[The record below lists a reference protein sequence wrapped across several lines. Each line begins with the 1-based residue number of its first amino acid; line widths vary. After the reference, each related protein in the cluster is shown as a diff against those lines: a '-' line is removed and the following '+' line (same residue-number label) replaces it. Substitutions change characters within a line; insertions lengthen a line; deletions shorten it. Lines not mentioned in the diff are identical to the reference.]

1 MKDFNPDDETQAHH
15 LLEALW
21 LHQQHGVRDEALLKK
36 LLASKVP
43 HAAMAAAT
51 VKHFWHDVDQNGAG
65 GFVAQPELELVKFD
79 PPSHLTGADRKAYE
93 KGAEIYQREAHCM
106 TCHQAHGKG
115 MGVIYPT
122 LVGSPWVLGSEERL
136 AKSVLHGLWGPMTVN
151 GQTYDPARGVPPMTA
166 FRALLNDEE
175 TAAVLTFVR
184 NTWGNKASPVKA
196 DLVAKVRK
204 DTASR
209 STFWNPDEL
218 LAAHPLE
225 AELVSASAAHAAEA
239 TGNVALEK
247 DLLAADPIQ
256 LASVARS
263 RGNAARGKKLFYDVR
278 STCYTCHDPPGG
290 AVRLG
295 PNLPELK
302 TTLSD
307 AEVVESI
314 LHPSKR
320 IDPGYAQ
327 VTVVTNDGKQVA
339 GIKVEENDREVV
351 LRSPTQVEPVRIPRS
366 NVDEVVASPVSLM
379 PAGLVQMLKDR
390 REFNDLLRY
399 VLETRSRPGP

>member
-1 MKDFNPDDETQAHH
+1 
-15 LLEALW
+15 
-21 LHQQHGVRDEALLKK
+21 
-36 LLASKVP
+36 
-43 HAAMAAAT
+43 
-51 VKHFWHDVDQNGAG
+51 
-65 GFVAQPELELVKFD
+65 
-79 PPSHLTGADRKAYE
+79 
-93 KGAEIYQREAHCM
+93 
-106 TCHQAHGKG
+106 
-115 MGVIYPT
+115 
-122 LVGSPWVLGSEERL
+122 VLGSEERL

-247 DLLAADPIQ
+247 ELLAADPIQ

>member
-1 MKDFNPDDETQAHH
+1 
-15 LLEALW
+15 
-21 LHQQHGVRDEALLKK
+21 
-36 LLASKVP
+36 
-43 HAAMAAAT
+43 
-51 VKHFWHDVDQNGAG
+51 
-65 GFVAQPELELVKFD
+65 
-79 PPSHLTGADRKAYE
+79 
-93 KGAEIYQREAHCM
+93 M

-115 MGVIYPT
+115 MGAIYPT

-184 NTWGNKASPVKA
+184 NTWGNKAAPVTA
-196 DLVAKVRK
+196 DLVARVRK
-204 DTASR
+204 ETASR
-209 STFWNPDEL
+209 STFWNPEEL

-225 AELVSASAAHAAEA
+225 ADLVAAGAAHAAEA
-239 TGNVALEK
+239 AGNVALEQE
-247 DLLAADPIQ
+247 LLAADPAQ
-256 LASVARS
+256 LATIAR
-263 RGNAARGKKLFYDVR
+263 ARGHAGRGKALFYNAR

-295 PNLPELK
+295 PNLPDLK

-320 IDPGYAQ
+320 IDPDYAQ
-327 VTVVTNDGKQVA
+327 VTVVTNDGKQVN
-339 GIKVEENDREVV
+339 GIKVSENDREIV
-351 LRSPTQVEPVRIPRS
+351 LRSPTQPEPVRIPRS
-366 NVDEVVASPVSLM
+366 NVDEVTASPVSLM

-399 VLETRSRPGP
+399 VLETRGRPGS

>member
-1 MKDFNPDDETQAHH
+1 
-15 LLEALW
+15 
-21 LHQQHGVRDEALLKK
+21 
-36 LLASKVP
+36 
-43 HAAMAAAT
+43 
-51 VKHFWHDVDQNGAG
+51 
-65 GFVAQPELELVKFD
+65 VKFD

-247 DLLAADPIQ
+247 ELLAADPIQ